1 MKLSL
6 HFKHVDQEHAGL
18 VRHWLSLPH
27 VTPWFYGQG
36 LQNTLCGID
45 AFLQGGQRAQYWL
58 VFDKA
63 HPFAFFIL
71 CAVKPTSSGVG
82 CKEQPC
88 FGMA

>member
-71 CAVKPTSSGVG
+71 CAV
-82 CKEQPC
+82 
-88 FGMA
+88 